1 MESDVYNPTKG
12 KRAFQESNAT
22 RFLSGPAG
30 FEGGMHL
37 IMHRTGDLKMTR
49 LMALMFFVPSVFA
62 GPLPDMIVYGNIPGD
77 GGGKLPMGPDAKV
90 LAEVITDSGRFEV
103 AGTRFSASTEG
114 GEHPRYVI
122 RIPRMAPS
130 ESGRPSGLAS
140 PGDQIEILVD
150 HDGDGSVS
158 ALERSNL
165 VVPRLA
171 ASATE
176 RNIVR
181 LDLDQSFDD
190 KDSDGLA
197 DAWEKF
203 HFGHSNW
210 DGWAA
215 PFGSGISNLIALA
228 MGLDPLQPDRS
239 GMPRL
244 VREAD
249 GVWFCEFQLA
259 AAFNGTTAR
268 LMEADSPAGPWMVAQ
283 GAIFDLPAAADRTLF
298 RQRVP
303 VNAGVPRRFYRLEVT
318 ASNRNQP

>member
-1 MESDVYNPTKG
+1 
-12 KRAFQESNAT
+12 
-22 RFLSGPAG
+22 
-30 FEGGMHL
+30 
-37 IMHRTGDLKMTR
+37 MTR

-62 GPLPDMIVYGNIPGD
+62 GPLPEMIVYGNLPVD
-77 GGGKLPMGPDAKV
+77 GGGEVPIGPESNV
-90 LAEVITDSGRFEV
+90 LAEVITASGRFEV
-103 AGTRFSASTEG
+103 AGTRFSASIEG
-114 GEHPRYVI
+114 GVQPRYVI
-122 RIPRMAPS
+122 RIPRMVPS
-130 ESGRPSGLAS
+130 ESGRPSGFAS

-165 VVPRLA
+165 VAPRLA
-171 ASATE
+171 VSATE
-176 RNIVR
+176 RNVVR
-181 LDLDQSFDD
+181 LDLDQSLDD

-203 HFGHSNW
+203 YFGHSNW
-210 DGWAA
+210 DGWVS
-215 PFGSGISNLIALA
+215 PSGSGISNLIALA
-228 MGLDPLQPDRS
+228 MGLDPLRPDRS

-268 LMEADSPAGPWMVAQ
+268 LMEADSPAGPWTVAQ
-283 GAIFDLPAAADRTLF
+283 GPPLDLPAAAGKTLF

-318 ASNRNQP
+318 ASNRTQP